1 MSPVKKILAF
11 AFVSISL
18 VACAPVWVKPGASQN
33 DFAQDK
39 YSCMQ
44 QSQQRV
50 SGAYVNAY
58 GGAASEKVVT
68 NEGLFNACMQS
79 RGWSLQSRDS
89 VAQSASINQNKKE
102 QFMAGTR
109 SISEEGKARCADQD
123 YAAYYAKTPCG
134 ATSPTIQ
141 QLSDTSRATKKEKEA
156 ILKVDASLA
165 EIRDQRIALYRNTVS
180 PPALM
185 NKYIDTAKRTFDR
198 GQKIRLDL
206 YNGKITWGQYNTLRK
221 ELAEKSTAEY
231 QGK

>member
-1 MSPVKKILAF
+1 MRIKVVAAGLASVLLF
-11 AFVSISL
+11 G
-18 VACAPVWVKPGASQN
+18 CAPVWVKPGASQN

-39 YSCMQ
+39 YSCLQ

-58 GGAASEKVVT
+58 GGVASDKPVT

-109 SISEEGKARCADQD
+109 AISDEGKARCADQEF
-123 YAAYYAKTPCG
+123 AAYYAKTPCG

-141 QLSDTSRATKKEKEA
+141 QLSDSSRASKKEREA

-165 EIRDQRIALYRNTVS
+165 EIRDQRIALFRNTVT

-185 NKYIDTAKRTFDR
+185 NRYIDTAKRTFDR

-221 ELAEKSTAEY
+221 ELSEKSTAEY